1 MIGAGSVRA
10 MASVHSLSDRF
21 VDEFVALDPITAT
34 FQGITGHD
42 DRLTDYSTE
51 GHQARAELSAR
62 ALREVAAAEPAD
74 DGERNAQAVFAE
86 RVGLDVEL
94 HESGL
99 HAAALNVIESPVQN
113 IRQVFDLMPTG
124 TAADWE
130 VIAARLAAVP
140 DALAGYRSA
149 LVDSAGNGIVSAL
162 RQVERTA
169 GQCDTWSGADGSPSY
184 FDTLASGASGVS
196 ESLRAELDSAARAAA
211 KAYGELATFLRETI
225 APVAPTEDAVGAETY
240 GLWSRLYLGAAL
252 DLAEA
257 YEWGWAEF
265 GRIEAEMKAVADQIK
280 PGASIAEAAAALDA
294 DPRYQ
299 LTGQP
304 ALVAWMREL
313 SDQALADL
321 RDVHFEIPDELMRL
335 ECKIAPPGGPVGA
348 YYTSPT
354 DDFSRPGQ
362 MWWSVPPDREDFSTW
377 REVTTVYH
385 EGVPGHHLQ
394 VATAVHEAA
403 RLNKFQRLLAWVPGY
418 GEGWALYAER
428 LMREFG
434 YLDDAGNLLG
444 MLDAHLF
451 RAARV
456 IVDIGM
462 HLKLEIPTGT
472 GFHEGERWTPDLA
485 LKFMTTRTITDP
497 VAVRDE
503 IDRYLG
509 WPGQAPAYKL
519 GERLWL
525 AARDD
530 LRTRHAAEFDLK
542 QFHMEAL
549 RMGPMGLGTLRER
562 LAAL

>member
-1 MIGAGSVRA
+1 
-10 MASVHSLSDRF
+10 MASVHSICDRY
-21 VDEFVALDPITAT
+21 VDDYVALDPVVAT
-34 FQGITGHD
+34 FEGITGYD
-42 DRLTDYSTE
+42 DQLTDYSTA
-51 GHQARAELSAR
+51 GHQARAELAAR
-62 ALREVAAAEPAD
+62 ALREVEAAEPAGE
-74 DGERNAQAVFAE
+74 GERNARAVFAE
-86 RVGLDVEL
+86 RVGLDLEL

-99 HAAALNVIESPVQN
+99 HAAMLNVIECPVQT
-113 IRQVFDLMPTG
+113 IRQVFDLMPTR
-124 TAADWE
+124 TAEDWA
-130 VIAARLAAVP
+130 VIAKRLAAVP

-149 LVDSAGNGIVSAL
+149 LVDSAANGLVSAI
-162 RQVERTA
+162 RQVERVA
-169 GQCDTWSGADGSPSY
+169 GQCDTWSGADGSPSF
-184 FDTLASGASGVS
+184 FDTLVSGADAVP
-196 ESLRAELDSAARAAA
+196 EALRADLNSAARAAA
-211 KAYGELATFLRETI
+211 KAYGELGTFLRETI
-225 APVAPTEDAVGAETY
+225 APVAPAEDAVGAEVY
-240 GLWSRLYLGAAL
+240 RLWSRLYLGAAV

-265 GRIEAEMKAVADQIK
+265 SRIEAEMKSVADRIRS
-280 PGASIAEAAAALDA
+280 GATIPEAAAALDTE
-294 DPRYQ
+294 PRYR
-299 LTGQP
+299 LSGKA
-304 ALVAWMREL
+304 ALVDWMQHL

-335 ECKIAPPGGPVGA
+335 DCRVAPPGGPTGA
-348 YYTSPT
+348 YYTGPT
-354 DDFSRPGQ
+354 GDFSRPGQ
-362 MWWSVPPDREDFSTW
+362 MWWSVPADREDFLTW

-394 VATAVHEAA
+394 VATAVYEAS
-403 RLNKFQRLLAWVPGY
+403 RLNKFQRQLAWVPGY

-434 YLDDAGNLLG
+434 YLDDDGNLLG

-462 HLKLEIPTGT
+462 HLKLEIPSGT
-472 GFHEGERWTPDLA
+472 NFHEGERWTPDLG
-485 LKFMTTRTITDP
+485 LEFMTTRTITDP

-525 AARDD
+525 SARDD
-530 LRTRHAAEFDLK
+530 HRARHGGEFDLK
-542 QFHMEAL
+542 HFHMEAL
-549 RMGPMGLGTLRER
+549 RMGPMGLDTLRER

>member
-1 MIGAGSVRA
+1 
-10 MASVHSLSDRF
+10 MASVHSLSDRY
-21 VDEFVALDPITAT
+21 VDEFVALDPISAT
-34 FQGITGHD
+34 FQGIAGYD
-42 DRLTDYSTE
+42 DRLTDFSTE

-86 RVGLDVEL
+86 RVGLDLEL

-99 HAAALNVIESPVQN
+99 HAASLNVIESPVQ
-113 IRQVFDLMPTG
+113 IVRQVFDLMPTG

-140 DALAGYRSA
+140 DTLAGYRSA
-149 LVDSAGNGIVSAL
+149 LADSAGNGIVSAL

-184 FDTLASGASGVS
+184 FDTLVSGASGVS

-225 APVAPTEDAVGAETY
+225 APVAPAEDAVGADVY
-240 GLWSRLYLGAAL
+240 RLWSRLYLGAAV

-265 GRIEAEMKAVADQIK
+265 GRIEAEMKAVADRIK
-280 PGASIAEAAAALDA
+280 PGAGIAEAAAALDA

-304 ALVAWMREL
+304 ALVSWMQEL

-335 ECKIAPPGGPVGA
+335 DCRIAPPGGPVGA

-362 MWWSVPPDREDFSTW
+362 MWWSVPADREEFSTW

-403 RLNKFQRLLAWVPGY
+403 RLNRFQRLLAWVPGY

-434 YLDDAGNLLG
+434 YLDDDGNLLG

-462 HLKLEIPTGT
+462 HLKLEIPAGT

-485 LKFMTTRTITDP
+485 LEFMTTRTITDP

-530 LRTRHAAEFDLK
+530 LRTRHAAAFDLK

-562 LAAL
+562 LAVL